1 MVPTGT
7 TALFTGE
14 RRPKDDAEFEVLGAT
29 DELSS
34 FIGLAR
40 AQLDSADSGS
50 IDLGEQLEVRVSVAS
65 DIRCILSLPFLSF
78 PLFFLPQKRQTCCI
92 SIFIT
97 NERTAPCSFSRA
109 SFIFLH
115 AKKTKRN
122 KTRRIFNARC
132 KSLAVMSQRREA
144 RARTKRGWQGQS
156 FQPSG
161 RMHWKRGLIAWTKA
175 CLR

>member
-50 IDLGEQLEVRVSVAS
+50 IDLGEQLEVRPSVAS

-115 AKKTKRN
+115 AKKQN
-122 KTRRIFNARC
+122 KTKHAGY
-132 KSLAVMSQRREA
+132 SMHAA
-144 RARTKRGWQGQS
+144 RAWQSCRNAAKQGHARKEAGKDRVFS
-156 FQPSG
+156 RADGCIGSVD
-161 RMHWKRGLIAWTKA
+161 
-175 CLR
+175 